1 MALSA
6 QSLRNAWHW
15 TIEQDSTIGQAFDKP
30 ALLAAATAVDGWLD
44 TNQGAT
50 TSGPGYNSALPAS
63 PGFRAATTAQKAI
76 MLAAVAFARTGVI

>member
-1 MALSA
+1 VALSA
-6 QSLRNAWHW
+6 QELRNAWRY
-15 TIEQDSTIGQAFDKP
+15 TLELDPTIGQSFDKP

-50 TSGPGYNSALPAS
+50 TSGPGFNSSLPAS
-63 PGFRAATTAQKAI
+63 PGFRSASTQQKAI